1 MDMNEYKSRLCSIIA
16 DLLNL
21 FAEIEA
27 EAEKK
32 EVES

>member
-16 DLLNL
+16 ELLNL

-27 EAEKK
+27 EAKMK
-32 EVES
+32 GVES